1 MASLRDKIAANAQPY
16 LQPGEQVQGSFASQQ
31 TSQWWIL
38 VGAIVFLI
46 MNRYR
51 PVVATDRRI
60 LVFDGGIWSQTRCNA
75 LVAELPRTFKLG
87 PAGGLWH
94 KVQISQDET
103 LHINR
108 RFHKDVA
115 AIDAAGLPAG
125 PVGPAGGQAPA

>member
-16 LQPGEQVQGSFASQQ
+16 LQPGEQVQGTLAAQQ

-38 VGAIVFLI
+38 VGAIVFLV
-46 MNRYR
+46 MNHYR

-60 LVFDGGIWSQTRCNA
+60 LVFDGGMWSQTKCNA
-75 LVAELPRTFKLG
+75 LVAELPRSFKLG

-94 KVQISQDET
+94 KVPIGQET
-103 LHINR
+103 LHINK

-115 AIDAAGLPAG
+115 AIDAGGVGAGLDRS
-125 PVGPAGGQAPA
+125 

>member
-1 MASLRDKIAANAQPY
+1 MASLREKIAANAQPY
-16 LQPGEQVQGSFASQQ
+16 LQPGEQVQGTFAAQQ

-38 VGAIVFLI
+38 VGVIVFLV

-60 LVFDGGIWSQTRCNA
+60 LVFDGGMWSQTKCGS
-75 LVAELPRTFKLG
+75 LVAELPRTVKLG

-94 KVQISQDET
+94 KVPMGPET
-103 LHINR
+103 LYIHK

-115 AIDAAGLPAG
+115 AIDAGGLAAG
-125 PVGPAGGQAPA
+125 PGTAQLLH